1 MPRGTWGHGYWGR
14 PMRYGAWGRGFFG
27 RFASLL
33 LVLFVVGALFKGG
46 RRRAWHM
53 HRAHKFGP
61 HGFSHGH
68 PWGHGPAC
76 CGGHPGEDANPDDAE
91 APTEEQVVKVQ
102 PEPDAD

>member
-1 MPRGTWGHGYWGR
+1 MLVHQVIICGSCQARGLPEIT
-14 PMRYGAWGRGFFG
+14 FF
-27 RFASLL
+27 A
-33 LVLFVVGALFKGG
+33 VQKNEPV
-46 RRRAWHM
+46 

-76 CGGHPGEDANPDDAE
+76 CGGHPGEDAHPDDAE